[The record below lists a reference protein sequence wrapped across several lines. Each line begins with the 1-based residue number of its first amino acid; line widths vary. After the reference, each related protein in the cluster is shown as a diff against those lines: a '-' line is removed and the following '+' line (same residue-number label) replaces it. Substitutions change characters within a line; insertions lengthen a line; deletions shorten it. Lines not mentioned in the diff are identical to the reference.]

1 MELVMESEAKPLS
14 SCPAIDMQD
23 RQSSGNIYPNK
34 ILHDLVTHKVN
45 MQNKQGKNL
54 LELEDKEYK
63 DEAMQMVQ
71 MEAAREADI
80 SPKTI
85 CKERTKHIKKY
96 KRRLGMHMAGANI
109 NGKIW
114 YFVAQGVD
122 VEVIEDKSQQIT
134 LNLKIQEPEY

>member
-1 MELVMESEAKPLS
+1 MESEAKPLS
-14 SCPAIDMQD
+14 SCPAIGCIEPRNEHWEERLSIELDMQD
-23 RQSSGNIYPNK
+23 RQSSSNIYPNK

-63 DEAMQMVQ
+63 DEDMQMVQ

-85 CKERTKHIKKY
+85 CKEVR
-96 KRRLGMHMAGANI
+96 KRSNK
-109 NGKIW
+109 N
-114 YFVAQGVD
+114 FPF
-122 VEVIEDKSQQIT
+122 DKPQSSRVVT
-134 LNLKIQEPEY
+134 RSLAAKSSLSDD